1 MKIKVV
7 GIFTLFTILSTSCL
21 PATELASFPPT
32 LTFPTPT
39 SIPTIAPTN
48 TSPAPQST
56 IPSPITFSGE
66 GNAILTVNKWR
77 GPALI
82 HIDYQGKDKFSA
94 WNLSEKQS
102 LLNFALF
109 TDGNYSGTQVLDFSD
124 HLAFQTYFLEVYT
137 TGAWNIEILPFELG
151 RTADVPSVIAGKNN
165 DVVFLEGGK
174 PSLVEVSI
182 DESGRYFVLSGV
194 GDDGFIPIADGTP
207 PYHGVVKIEQDIKM
221 LIIEC
226 IGEWQINV
234 EK

>member
-1 MKIKVV
+1 M
-7 GIFTLFTILSTSCL
+7 GT
-21 PATELASFPPT
+21 
-32 LTFPTPT
+32 
-39 SIPTIAPTN
+39 
-48 TSPAPQST
+48 
-56 IPSPITFSGE
+56 
-66 GNAILTVNKWR
+66 
-77 GPALI
+77 
-82 HIDYQGKDKFSA
+82 DKFSA

-151 RTADVPSVIAGKNN
+151 RTADVPSVIAGTNN

-174 PSLVEVSI
+174 PSSVEVSI
-182 DESGRYFVLSGV
+182 YESGRYFVLSGV

-207 PYHGVVKIEQDIKM
+207 PYHGVVKIEQDVKM